1 MRQRGRSGGGSGTDL
16 GGREKES
23 ALSSV
28 FMDNEGL
35 RGAGAGGVEGRRVAG
50 PGGPA
55 PAAALDQRFG
65 AEVRSGEVVL
75 RTDVYRPAG
84 GLPSPV
90 MIMRTPY
97 GTARPILLQ
106 LARTL
111 AAHGL
116 AVVMQNVRGCHGS
129 GGRFEPF
136 ADEIEDGEATLAWLD
151 EQDWA
156 DGRVIVLGISYSTYT
171 AAALCATARARRRPL
186 CGIVSLA
193 GMTDPYHHFYSG
205 GALRVHWALPWHLL
219 VRGGGERDP
228 GLRELRRLALG
239 DLAAAPEGCGAP
251 ASPWREWL
259 VHPEPEDAYWR
270 RRDVTG
276 AVEDAGLPMLHV
288 GGIYDFSLPSTLA
301 LYERMVGAAPAGS
314 QRLVLGP
321 WEHNELL
328 AELVRSLRAGEG
340 DEDEGGWWGLGG
352 EVRSAVAGWL
362 GGEGPGG
369 VRGGGG
375 PGAARGGGG
384 PGAARRG
391 GARVALGTAG
401 GASEWRELEG
411 WPPAARRR
419 RWLLAP
425 GTLAPAEGGP
435 LPAADVDW
443 VHDPDD
449 PVPSVGGR
457 CWRMAGW
464 TSAGPLDQAA
474 VEARADVLLF
484 ASAELAADLEVCGRG
499 EALLRVAAPPRGG
512 AADFCIKLVD
522 LEPDGAARW
531 VGDGIVRVPEAAPSA
546 DGADGGA
553 GSRRVV
559 AAAPGEGEE
568 APPPVIAAGPGEAG
582 EAAGPG
588 EAGEGPGLGERWMEV
603 AIEIAGICH
612 LFRRGHRLGLE
623 VAASSFPQFDRTRVR
638 GARRL
643 STGGARASRLELPEV
658 FSERRR
664 P

>member
-50 PGGPA
+50 PGGTA
-55 PAAALDQRFG
+55 PAALDQRFG
-65 AEVRSGEVVL
+65 VEVRSGEVVL
-75 RTDVYRPAG
+75 RTDVHRPAG
-84 GLPSPV
+84 GVPSPV

-106 LARTL
+106 LARAL
-111 AAHGL
+111 AARGL
-116 AVVMQNVRGCHGS
+116 AVVMQNVRGRHGS
-129 GGRFEPF
+129 GGLFEPF

-156 DGRVIVLGISYSTYT
+156 DGRVIALGISYSTYT
-171 AAALCATARARRRPL
+171 AAALCATARARSRPL
-186 CGIVSLA
+186 RGIVSLA

-228 GLRELRRLALG
+228 GLRDLRRLALG
-239 DLAAAPEGCGAP
+239 DLAAAPERCGAP

-259 VHPEPEDAYWR
+259 AHPEAEDAYWR

-276 AVEDAGLPMLHV
+276 AVEGAGLPMLHV

-301 LYERMVGAAPAGS
+301 LYERMVGAASAGS

-340 DEDEGGWWGLGG
+340 EEEEGGSWGLGG

-369 VRGGGG
+369 
-375 PGAARGGGG
+375 A
-384 PGAARRG
+384 RG

-411 WPPAARRR
+411 WPPAAARR
-419 RWLLAP
+419 RWLLGP
-425 GTLAPAEGGP
+425 GRLAPAADGP
-435 LPAADVDW
+435 LPAAHLDW
-443 VHDPDD
+443 IHDPED
-449 PVPSVGGR
+449 PVPSLGGR

-464 TSAGPLDQAA
+464 TSAGPADQAA

-499 EALLRVAAPPRGG
+499 EALLRVAAPLRGG

-546 DGADGGA
+546 DGA
-553 GSRRVV
+553 
-559 AAAPGEGEE
+559 
-568 APPPVIAAGPGEAG
+568 G

-588 EAGEGPGLGERWMEV
+588 EAGEGPGLGERRMEV
-603 AIEIAGICH
+603 RIEIAGICH

-623 VAASSFPQFDRTRVR
+623 VAASSFPQFDRTRVP